1 MKKGEYNIEKI
12 LQKDSVPT
20 KALNKLR
27 FPFHRIFYFLY
38 FSLANAFDLNQIVF
52 WGFRFSVELC
62 VNSLLK
68 RELHHLVSEH
78 IIEIHAIE
86 SSVFEISP
94 HERIVIGVNGRDFH
108 A

>member
-1 MKKGEYNIEKI
+1 MPLI
-12 LQKDSVPT
+12 LIKLL
-20 KALNKLR
+20 AL
-27 FPFHRIFYFLY
+27 
-38 FSLANAFDLNQIVF
+38 DLVLNC
-52 WGFRFSVELC
+52 C

-86 SSVFEISP
+86 PSVFELSP